1 MPVLVTVAFIVV
13 ACDENRPDPTVAEQ
27 PFQGLD
33 QLVELS
39 DLSIIGQ
46 VTSVSELQ
54 RVPRRDHPESQV
66 EYLEATVEVD
76 RSLFGSYYSRV
87 VVHVPVYYLADNG
100 HRMVTKAPILEPGDT
115 VMLFLT
121 QRDSLFD
128 LDGRDFVIAGG
139 GLLWGKLN
147 LEGERVSVPYPE
159 SKPGPEPLDEVIVW
173 IEAAR
178 FSLAKP
184 GLLAGEVSGLDEG
197 DRATIRLM
205 NLGHSH
211 REENGVLVDEW
222 TLGNGPWEQSGLRL
236 SQGTYH
242 LIPEAEG
249 YLPLH
254 IAGGLMFEVPA
265 EGMDWRERNL
275 SFAFFRPKDAS
286 DRPLDTGTGW
296 RPERSVG
303 GRIDAMA
310 DGVEATVRIQRLPP
324 VPNELYV
331 VGPPLPEDTQ
341 LYYPPELTCLEE
353 IGHLEP
359 EETVAVVEVHNGR
372 WGLSDFALQGNR
384 YLITIEASGLRGNPV
399 GYVAV
404 LFGGTAEHLL
414 RGVDFHVG
422 DSESPDCGTGPQI
435 VEPAVREALRNI
447 AKDPMARIADR
458 VPGFGGAFR
467 DTDRNIVYIY
477 LQDASMQ
484 EEAERALTEEFG
496 SDFLAGREVQ
506 VLKGDYSMDHL
517 DAWYRTLSG
526 TISQV
531 PGIVYTDLD
540 EGKNRIEIVMYPR
553 RGGREEMEAAIATVD
568 VPRGA
573 VVIDVGCEGKWPR
586 DFGEPPEEAFLQ
598 AVEYSLEVVSQAP
611 YGETVEM
618 KLTLWNAGDEPVSF
632 FLGGWP
638 AYDFVVSTPDGEQ
651 VWHWMCAKFTLA
663 SLNIETLEPRED
675 LEFIGGWEQI
685 DNRGEPVPPGVYSV
699 RAVLNLDPPE
709 KLVTEAHE
717 LEVQMPTTADSPPP
731 TATPTPAPMPTPDR
745 DRLEEPPRGPG
756 VEIGTGYPYTLY
768 VHCGIRDARFDGRLW
783 MADPMLSDGSGNPT
797 LDWTAADSRGKM
809 KLVRDD
815 LAVFTAESGRIV
827 EFKLWPL
834 DVEWRPCF

>member
-1 MPVLVTVAFIVV
+1 MTVANTRAQWGYLGTLLVLVTVAFIVV
-13 ACDENRPDPTVAEQ
+13 ACDENRPDPTVAET
-27 PFQGLD
+27 PFHGLD

-128 LDGRDFVIAGG
+128 LDGRDFVIVGG

-184 GLLAGEVSGLDEG
+184 GMLAGEVSGLDEG

-275 SFAFFRPKDAS
+275 GFAFFRPKDAS
-286 DRPLDTGTGW
+286 DRPLDTETGW

-324 VPNELYV
+324 VPNELYDI
-331 VGPPLPEDTQ
+331 GPALPEDTQ
-341 LYYPPELTCLEE
+341 RYFPPEITCLEE

-372 WGLSDFALQGNR
+372 WGLSDFALEGNR
-384 YLITIEASGLRGNPV
+384 YLITIEASGLRGKPA

-404 LFGGTAEHLL
+404 VFGGKAEHLL
-414 RGVDFHVG
+414 RGVDFYVG
-422 DSESPDCGTGPQI
+422 DSGEPYCDSYEGI
-435 VEPAVREALRNI
+435 VEPAAREALRNI
-447 AKDPMARIADR
+447 LKDPMARIAEQ

-467 DTDRNIVYIY
+467 DPDQNVVYIY
-477 LQDASMQ
+477 LQDSSMQ
-484 EEAERALTEEFG
+484 EEAEQALTEEFG
-496 SDFLAGREVQ
+496 PDFLAGREVQ
-506 VLKGDYSMDHL
+506 VLKGEYSMDHL
-517 DAWYRTLSG
+517 DAWYRALLG
-526 TISQV
+526 AISQV
-531 PGIVYTDLD
+531 PGILYTDLD
-540 EGKNRIEIVMYPR
+540 EGKNRIEIVMYPL
-553 RGGREEMEAAIATVD
+553 RGARGEWEAALATLD

-573 VVIDVGCEGKWPR
+573 IVIEVGCDGIHPWPI
-586 DFGEPPEEAFLQ
+586 DPGEPPDEAFLS
-598 AVEYSLEVVSQAP
+598 AVDYSLEVVSQAS
-611 YGETVEM
+611 YGETVRM
-618 KLTLWNAGDEPVSF
+618 KLTLRNVSDEPVHLV
-632 FLGGWP
+632 LGGRP
-638 AYDFVVSTPDGEQ
+638 PFDFEVSTPDGEQ
-651 VWHWMCAKFTLA
+651 VWHWMCGKIT
-663 SLNIETLEPRED
+663 NQPMDGKTLEPGEE
-675 LEFIGGWEQI
+675 LEFVGEWEQV
-685 DNRGEPVPPGVYSV
+685 DNRGEPVPPGTYLM
-699 RAVLNLDPPE
+699 RGVLNVGRPNAGPAGVLI
-709 KLVTEAHE
+709 TTAHA
-717 LEVQMPTTADSPPP
+717 LEV
-731 TATPTPAPMPTPDR
+731 
-745 DRLEEPPRGPG
+745 L
-756 VEIGTGYPYTLY
+756 
-768 VHCGIRDARFDGRLW
+768 
-783 MADPMLSDGSGNPT
+783 
-797 LDWTAADSRGKM
+797 K
-809 KLVRDD
+809 
-815 LAVFTAESGRIV
+815 
-827 EFKLWPL
+827 
-834 DVEWRPCF
+834 